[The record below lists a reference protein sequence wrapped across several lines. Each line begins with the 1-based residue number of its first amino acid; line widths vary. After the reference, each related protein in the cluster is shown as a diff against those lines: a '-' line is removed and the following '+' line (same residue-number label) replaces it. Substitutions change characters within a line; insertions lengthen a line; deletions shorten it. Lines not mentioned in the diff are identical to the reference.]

1 MGADSGFD
9 STMGATPTFDEVERA
24 ARRLNNWKA
33 SGDNGVIPESFSNPN
48 NYRGIMLLDISMKIV
63 SSIITDRILNYMKE
77 IGMDEQTGFSKEK
90 GCQNGYA
97 ALSSILRR
105 RAEHN
110 QSTWILF
117 IDLVK
122 AFDTVN
128 RSHLM
133 VVLKKLGLPKELV
146 DVVAMM
152 HEDVK
157 VKFAI
162 EDVEAIFDSTVGV
175 KQGDN
180 LAPVLFVM
188 YMQVVMETLKE
199 KWPDGGFLTYR
210 AKEDGVMAGKASDVH
225 YLSWT
230 NLAADEDVWTEVM
243 ELVRSEMLSYE
254 PAKLERKVLEL
265 KNQLQAKLDAEAEG
279 RRIDSEANDEFI
291 RRGILIN

>member
-210 AKEDGVMAGKASDVH
+210 AKEDGVMAGKANNAVAEEFDFWASLYADD
-225 YLSWT
+225 
-230 NLAADEDVWTEVM
+230 AATVFESREELIEGTET
-243 ELVRSEMLSYE
+243 LYQHFKLFRMLMHVG
-254 PAKLERKVLEL
+254 R
-265 KNQLQAKLDAEAEG
+265 DA
-279 RRIDSEANDEFI
+279 RRT
-291 RRGILIN
+291 